1 MQFIDEA
8 KVWVK
13 AGDGGNGCISFRRE
27 KYIPRGGPNGG
38 DGGNGGNVI
47 LQTVEGLNTLIDF
60 RFQKKFESERGKNG
74 MGKKMHGPYGKDIV
88 LRVPIGTQVFD
99 EFGEELL
106 VDMDKPNQEVVIAH
120 GGKGG
125 LGNTRFKSATNQA
138 PRKATSGTEGEEG
151 YFYLK
156 LKLLSDAGLVG
167 LPNAGKSTFL
177 AAVTNA
183 KPKIADY
190 PFTTLRPNLGV
201 VRIDEDEFVIADI
214 PGLIEKAS
222 EGKGLGDRFL
232 KHIERCGVLLHLVDG
247 TAENV
252 AESYRI
258 IRKELE
264 DYSEILS
271 NKKEIVVLN
280 KIDSLLEEEF
290 DEKLKQL
297 KSAVSQDTKVMT
309 MSGVSRKNLSDVL
322 RELNSIIKE
331 YRSNE
336 KLEAETLSQGDNK
349 SEAET
354 LSQGDNK
361 SEAETL
367 SQDEKKED
375 VI

>member
-38 DGGNGGNVI
+38 DGGNGGNVV

-60 RFQKKFESERGKNG
+60 RFKKKFEAERGKNG
-74 MGKKMHGPYGKDIV
+74 MGSNMHGPYGKDIV
-88 LRVPIGTQVFD
+88 LRVPIGTQIFD
-99 EFGEELL
+99 ETGEELL
-106 VDMDKPNQEVVIAH
+106 VDMDKPGQEVIIAN

-156 LKLLSDAGLVG
+156 LKLLSDVGLVG

-190 PFTTLRPNLGV
+190 PFTTLKPNLGV

-214 PGLIEKAS
+214 PGLIERAS
-222 EGKGLGDRFL
+222 EGRGLGDRFL
-232 KHIERCGVLLHLVDG
+232 KHIERCGVLLHLIDG
-247 TAENV
+247 TAEDI
-252 AESYRI
+252 AESYRV

-264 DYSEILS
+264 DYSEVLS

-280 KIDSLLEEEF
+280 KIDSLLDEEVE
-290 DEKLKQL
+290 EKMGQL
-297 KSAVSQDTKVMT
+297 RAVVPQATKIMT
-309 MSGVSRKNLSDVL
+309 MSGVSRVNISDVL
-322 RELNSIIKE
+322 RELNVIVKE
-331 YRSNE
+331 YRKNE
-336 KLEAETLSQGDNK
+336 ALEESKESEVGAES
-349 SEAET
+349 
-354 LSQGDNK
+354 
-361 SEAETL
+361 
-367 SQDEKKED
+367 
-375 VI
+375 